1 MTALKVLLAILL
13 LLFLLGRIRV
23 GGEGEYSADGPL
35 VRVRV
40 GPLFIQVFPLKK
52 KKKKKEKKAPKK
64 KKKSSPPAQG
74 GEGEEAQGAEKS
86 KKGGALDLVKAGL
99 PLVGEAAGE
108 LTERIRIDLLCMDL
122 LFGGGDAAQ
131 TAILFGMS
139 NGLIALLLSVFQQNF
154 EVKEHRVHTAVDFN
168 EKSTTLYLKAAFSA
182 RVGQLVSFALR
193 FGWKFLM
200 EYRAVKKTNTMK
212 KEAI

>member
-23 GGEGEYSADGPL
+23 GGEVEYSADG
-35 VRVRV
+35 
-40 GPLFIQVFPLKK
+40 LFARARGGLISIQVLPL
-52 KKKKKEKKAPKK
+52 KKKKEKKEKKPAEK
-64 KKKSSPPAQG
+64 KKKSSPSAQG
-74 GEGEEAQGAEKS
+74 GEEEKTQEPEKPQ
-86 KKGGALDLVKAGL
+86 KGGTLDLVKAGL

-108 LTERIRIDLLCMDL
+108 LKERIRIDLLRMDL
-122 LFGGGDAAQ
+122 LFGGTDAAQ

-193 FGWKFLM
+193 FGWKFFVS
-200 EYRAVKKTNTMK
+200 YRNVKKNNTMK

>member
-52 KKKKKEKKAPKK
+52 KKEKKEKKPAEK
-64 KKKSSPPAQG
+64 KKKSSPSAQG
-74 GEGEEAQGAEKS
+74 GEEEKAQEPEKS
-86 KKGGALDLVKAGL
+86 KKGGTLDLVKAGL

-108 LTERIRIDLLCMDL
+108 LRERIRIDLLCMDL
-122 LFGGGDAAQ
+122 LFGGTDAAQ

-139 NGLIALLLSVFQQNF
+139 NALIAPLLAVFQQNF
-154 EVKEHRVHTAVDFN
+154 EVKEHRVRTAVDFN
-168 EKSTTLYLKAAFSA
+168 EKTITLYLRATFSA
-182 RVGQLVSFALR
+182 RIGQLLSFALR

-200 EYRAVKKTNTMK
+200 EYRAVKKNNTMK